1 MSFMLLVYTQKITP
15 RITYAFK
22 HICTQILG
30 VPVSFTSKI
39 EEFVA
44 HEGMKIS
51 YGKQSLANEVFIQN
65 VDLLLEQ
72 GISDLEVKVQSWE
85 EVPCFF
91 AVGEAS
97 SIPFDIFAASF
108 YLLSRYEEYL
118 PHVKDEEGRFQASES
133 LAFQEGFLDVAVID
147 VWAQKFRKVLKNK
160 FPSYSFPQREF
171 STETIVAVTEAFCY
185 KKKGIIRVLLGLL
198 LDLFRFKPKY
208 VLHRFQVMVK
218 VRKDP
223 YDIYTKVIQF
233 LKKYRVSMKFM
244 FQVSDFSTHDR
255 NINYNRLELQSLV
268 KSVADYVEVGLQPGY
283 YANQKFNVLKE
294 EKKRLESILK
304 RPVKSAINNHYNL
317 LLPDTYNH
325 MVELEFQNDYSMGY
339 PEALGLRAGT
349 CTPFLFYDLNF
360 EITTPLLIHPYAI
373 NSEAFEKMKES
384 EIEYKV
390 LEIKRQISMVNGK
403 LISVFTNKDFS
414 EYANARRN
422 FSILKTLNEIQ

>member
-1 MSFMLLVYTQKITP
+1 MLLVYTQKITP
-15 RITYAFK
+15 RITYVFK

-30 VPVSFTSKI
+30 VPIAFTSKI

-44 HEGMKIS
+44 HEEMKIS

-72 GISDLEVKVQSWE
+72 GISDLEVKVQDWE
-85 EVPCFF
+85 GVPCFF

-97 SIPFDIFAASF
+97 SLPYDIFAASF

-133 LAFQEGFLDVAVID
+133 LAFQEGFLDIPVIE
-147 VWAQKFRKVLKNK
+147 VWAEKFKKVLREK
-160 FPSYSFPQREF
+160 FPGYSFPDRKFQ
-171 STETIVAVTEAFCY
+171 TETIVTVTEAFCY
-185 KKKGIIRVLLGLL
+185 KKKGIVRVVLGLL
-198 LDLFRFKPKY
+198 LDLLKIKPLY
-208 VLHRFQVMVK
+208 VLHRFQVMTKVK
-218 VRKDP
+218 KDP

-233 LKKYRVSMKFM
+233 LKKYKVPMKFM

-255 NINYNRLELQSLV
+255 NINHNRLEFQSLI
-268 KSVADYVEVGLQPGY
+268 KSVGDYAEVGLQPGY
-283 YANQKFNVLKE
+283 YANQNFAVLKE
-294 EKKRLESILK
+294 EKKRLEQITK

-317 LLPDTYNH
+317 LLPDAYNH
-325 MVELEFQNDYSMGY
+325 MVELEIQHDYSMGY

-349 CTPFLFYDLNF
+349 CTPFLFYDLDF
-360 EITTPLLIHPYAI
+360 EITTPLRIHPYAI
-373 NSEAFEKMKES
+373 NSEAFSKMKEN

-390 LEIKRQISMVNGK
+390 LEIKRQISIVNGK

-414 EYANARRN
+414 EYSNARRN